1 MRGNITT
8 LRSENSY
15 LTREINDFRQRVALN
30 DEQVR
35 ILVSSQVILSMLV
48 PFLNYLSSLHHR
60 IVDSIFEG
68 QY

>member
-1 MRGNITT
+1 LRCNITT

-15 LTREINDFRQRVALN
+15 LTRENNDFRQRVALN

-48 PFLNYLSSLHHR
+48 PFLNYLLSLLHR

-68 QY
+68 QH